1 MEINRIDVVFRQLAS
16 ASKTAFMPFVTAGD
30 PDLDFTSELLR
41 RLNDAHCDLVE
52 VGFPYSDPIADGP
65 VIQESYARAL
75 KSHLAVNQIFQMV
88 KATAPRLKMPMVAM
102 VSYAIIYRH
111 GVQTFLDHAIDAGFY
126 GAIVPDL
133 PSDESTD
140 FAAHCR
146 GRDFKL
152 IQLIAP
158 TTSDERALKIAS
170 AATGFIYYVSLAGIT
185 GERDRLPDQLQQ
197 RLAWLNSQTDKP
209 ICVGFGISRP
219 EHVRLLA
226 DQADGVIVGSA
237 IIRRLAEIPSRGR
250 RETLD
255 DITSFVRQMR
265 AALD

>member
-1 MEINRIDVVFRQLAS
+1 MEINRIDAVFRQLAA

-30 PDLDFTSELLR
+30 PDLDFTSELLT
-41 RLNDAHCDLVE
+41 RLNDSQCDLVE

-75 KSHLAVNQIFQMV
+75 KNHLAANQIFQMV
-88 KATAPRLKMPMVAM
+88 KAISPRLKMPMVAM

-111 GVQTFLDHAIDAGFY
+111 GVQTFLDHAIDAGFC

-133 PSDESTD
+133 PLNESTEL
-140 FAAHCR
+140 AVNCR

-158 TTSDERALKIAS
+158 TTSDERAIEIAN
-170 AATGFIYYVSLAGIT
+170 ATTGFVYYVSLAGIT
-185 GERDRLPDQLQQ
+185 GERDCLPEQLQK
-197 RLAWLNSQTDKP
+197 RLAWLKSQTDKP

-265 AALD
+265 AALE